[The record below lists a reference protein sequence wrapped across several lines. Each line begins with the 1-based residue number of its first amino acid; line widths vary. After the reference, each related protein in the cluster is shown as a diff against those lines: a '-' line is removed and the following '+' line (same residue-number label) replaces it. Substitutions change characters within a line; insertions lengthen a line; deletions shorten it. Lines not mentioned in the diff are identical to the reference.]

1 MSITLQDIL
10 KKYPYMRIANQSDN
24 QAILHLMDT
33 VSMETKNL
41 PIFYSRGDNF
51 FSLLECGYDSYFV
64 LIMEDEERQVVG
76 VGSFCLNELY
86 ISGKLETAVYLM
98 DARSKRHLP
107 AYLRQEWKM
116 LFSELIEKS
125 QNIIEFKFTKYFYC
139 AIIASN
145 QLAINSFVKKKRDF
159 TYHELADYQAI
170 NILGRLPFKLWNKRP
185 VSHNLTIGFAQPKDK
200 QELAE
205 FLNRENQLR
214 PFGSCYDLK
223 EANNCMEKRLKE
235 WPHFDLNSFIIAKNK
250 EEKIVGTFL
259 PWSPSP
265 KRSLVIKKLNL
276 NLSLLNLIM
285 PMFKGKKAR
294 LNKEFKNLYLTNF
307 EIDSNLSYETRQ
319 STFTKMLEFLYKQ
332 KINQDYH
339 SISLVTYKEDPFV
352 KALTQMGII
361 SVKIPGK
368 IFQVVHKD
376 HLESNIILPN
386 FKKSP
391 KLEISVG

>member
-1 MSITLQDIL
+1 MNITLQDIL
-10 KKYPYMRIANQSDN
+10 KKYPHIHIADQSDN
-24 QAILHLMDT
+24 QAILHLIDT

-51 FSLLECGYDSYFV
+51 FSLLECGYDSSFV
-64 LIMEDEERQVVG
+64 LIMKDENKEVVG
-76 VGSFCLNELY
+76 VGSFCLNQLY
-86 ISGKLETAVYLM
+86 INGKLETAVYLM

-107 AYLRQEWKM
+107 ADLRQEWKV

-125 QNIIEFKFTKYFYC
+125 NHIIDFKFAKYFYC

-159 TYHELADYQAI
+159 IYHELADYQSI
-170 NILGRLPFKLWNKRP
+170 NILGKLPFRLWKKKP

-200 QELAE
+200 QELSK
-205 FLNRENQLR
+205 FLDRENQLR

-223 EANNCMEKRLKE
+223 EINNCLEKRLKQ
-235 WPHFDLNSFIIAKNK
+235 WPHCNLNSFIIAKNP
-250 EEKIVGTFL
+250 EEKIVGAFL
-259 PWSPSP
+259 PWSASP

-276 NLSLLNLIM
+276 NLFLLNLVM
-285 PMFKGKKAR
+285 PMFKGKKAK
-294 LNKEFKNLYLTNF
+294 LNKEFKTLYLTNF
-307 EIDSNLSYETRQ
+307 EIDSTLSYEIRQ
-319 STFTKMLEFLYKQ
+319 NAFTQMLEFLYKQ

-339 SISLVTYKEDPFV
+339 SISLVTYPEDPFV
-352 KALTQMGII
+352 QALTPMGII

-368 IFQVVHKD
+368 IFQVVHQD
-376 HLESNIILPN
+376 HLEKNIILPN